1 MTCIFIYNPNSG
13 RGKIE
18 KKLSYIVKKLKTK
31 YEKVDVYA
39 TKAKGDLTQKV
50 REIAD
55 KYDCVV
61 FSGGD
66 GSFNEV
72 LRGIGDMEKL
82 PLLGY
87 IPGGTA
93 NDIAHSLYDTAGG
106 KACAG
111 ASRLWLRRNP
121 KKSSVQSFSYGG

>member
-50 REIAD
+50 REVAD

-72 LRGIGDMEKL
+72 LRGIGDMEKFTASL
-82 PLLGY
+82 PELFVFSGQNGVQFLY
-87 IPGGTA
+87 IA
-93 NDIAHSLYDTAGG
+93 NQT
-106 KACAG
+106 
-111 ASRLWLRRNP
+111 
-121 KKSSVQSFSYGG
+121 